1 LKLYLKIL
9 IKTVIAIIL
18 LAFVSA
24 VVVYFAFL
32 TPQKRAAKHL
42 DFVHQSITEMHP
54 AVLDP
59 SATEFQAWYKT
70 GYEKTKALLPLV
82 HSAAAEQALLNYYL
96 VGYKD
101 SHLSG
106 GIAYSRYSLLERTK
120 EEWAGWL
127 LKATTQG
134 YEVAFSLGGGSYP
147 EVGLQLINCDGQPIE
162 ELLQN
167 RYSPYVDARWN
178 LLIARDKV
186 AKTLTQ
192 KAMGYDVLAR
202 PEIVQ
207 CLFKNST
214 GEEKQF
220 PFVWQKLDEKSK
232 QQINA
237 LTFKAYTYPSLTRK
251 GEGVAW
257 INVSDFKLETP
268 AAYAHHQQ
276 LLKDLAS
283 LQGNDALIFDLRLNG
298 GGNSDFG
305 DEILTAAFGKNGW
318 IYLMVQLVEKFGNS
332 ESFYRPSWSFYWSR
346 DYMIKQLKQ
355 SQGESSSQV
364 KWLSV
369 INERMKKAL
378 ENNEQQFSQQ
388 EAMAGNT
395 TSLTTTEKAKW
406 NYRGK
411 VIILTDKRC
420 VSSCLNFV
428 DRLKQIPN
436 VLHWGEPTSAD
447 TVYTEVTDMWHDY
460 HDDAYSFM
468 VPVKQWNHRA
478 RKDNE
483 PYIPDLVFNGNIYDD
498 SAVEQWVLEELGQL
512 NESKNPVVQ

>member
-1 LKLYLKIL
+1 MKPYLKIL
-9 IKTVIAIIL
+9 MKTAIAIVAL
-18 LAFVSA
+18 VSVSA

-42 DFVHQSITEMHP
+42 DFVHQSVTEMHP
-54 AVLDP
+54 AVLDL
-59 SATEFQAWYKT
+59 SAAEFQAWYKT

-82 HSAAAEQALLNYYL
+82 HSTADERALLNYYL

-106 GIAYSRYSLLERTK
+106 GIAYSRYIWLEQPK

-127 LKATTQG
+127 LKATIQG
-134 YEVAFSLGGGSYP
+134 YEVAYSLSGGSYP
-147 EVGLQLINCDGQPIE
+147 EVGLQLLSCDNQPIN

-167 RYSPYVDARWN
+167 RYAPYTDARWN
-178 LLIARDKV
+178 LLVARDRV

-192 KAMGYDVLAR
+192 KSMGYDVLER
-202 PEIVQ
+202 PEITQ
-207 CLFKNST
+207 CLFKSLT
-214 GEEKQF
+214 GVEKQF
-220 PFVWQKLDEKSK
+220 PFVWQKLDQTSK

-237 LTFKAYTYPSLTRK
+237 LTYKAYTYPSLKRMGK
-251 GEGVAW
+251 AGVW
-257 INVSDFKLETP
+257 INASDFRLETP
-268 AAYAHHQQ
+268 EAYRHHQQ
-276 LLKDLAS
+276 LLIDLAA
-283 LQGNDALIFDLRLNG
+283 LHGNETLVFDMRLNG
-298 GGNSDFG
+298 GGNSGFG
-305 DEILTAAFGKNGW
+305 DEILIAAFGKSGA
-318 IYLMVQLVEKFGNS
+318 IYLEMQLGEKFGNS
-332 ESFYRPSWSFYWSR
+332 ESYYRPSWSFYWSR

-395 TSLTTTEKAKW
+395 TDLATTEEGGW
-406 NYRGK
+406 NYSGK

-420 VSSCLNFV
+420 VSSCLDFV

-436 VLHWGEPTSAD
+436 VLHWGEPTNAD
-447 TVYTEVTDMWHDY
+447 TVYTEVASMWHDY
-460 HDDAYSFM
+460 YKDAYSFI
-468 VPVKQWNHRA
+468 VPVKQWTRRP

-483 PYIPDLVFNGNIYDD
+483 PYIPDSVFNGNIYDD
-498 SAVEQWVLEELGQL
+498 AAVEQWVLEKLAHL
-512 NESKNPVVQ
+512 NENNHPAVQ

>member
-1 LKLYLKIL
+1 MKLYLEIL

-59 SATEFQAWYKT
+59 SATEFQVWYKA
-70 GYEKTKALLPLV
+70 GYEKAKALLPLV
-82 HSAAAEQALLNYYL
+82 HSAADEQALLNYYL

-106 GIAYSRYSLLERTK
+106 YIAYSRYHRLEQPK
-120 EEWAGWL
+120 EQWAGWL

-134 YEVAFSLGGGSYP
+134 YEVAYSVSGGSYP
-147 EVGLQLINCDGQPIE
+147 EVGLQLVSCDNQPIE

-167 RYSPYVDARWN
+167 RYAPYADARWN
-178 LLIARDKV
+178 LLIARDRV
-186 AKTLTQ
+186 AQALTQ
-192 KAMGYDVLAR
+192 KSMEYDVLAR
-202 PEIVQ
+202 PEITQ
-207 CLFKNST
+207 CLFKNSM

-220 PFVWQKLDEKSK
+220 PFVWQKLDEKIK
-232 QQINA
+232 QHIRA
-237 LTFKAYTYPSLTRK
+237 LTYKTYTYPSLTRK
-251 GEGVAW
+251 TAGVAW
-257 INVSDFKLETP
+257 INVSDFNLKTP
-268 AAYAHHQQ
+268 EAYAHHQQ

-283 LQGNDALIFDLRLNG
+283 LHANETLIFDLRLNG
-298 GGNSDFG
+298 GGNSGFG
-305 DEILTAAFGKNGW
+305 DEILTAAFGKNGRM
-318 IYLMVQLVEKFGNS
+318 YLAVQLVEKFGAS
-332 ESFYRPSWSFYWSR
+332 KSYYRPSWSFYWSR
-346 DYMIKQLKQ
+346 DYMIKQLKL
-355 SQGESSSQV
+355 SQGENSSEV
-364 KWLSV
+364 KWLSAV
-369 INERMKKAL
+369 NERMKKAL

-388 EAMAGNT
+388 EALEGLVDNSVEFESANW
-395 TSLTTTEKAKW
+395 S
-406 NYRGK
+406 YSGK

-420 VSSCLNFV
+420 VSSCLDFV

-447 TVYTEVTDMWHDY
+447 TVYTEIADMWHNY
-460 HDDAYSFM
+460 HEDTYSFM

-483 PYIPDLVFNGNIYDD
+483 PYIPDSVFNGNIYDD
-498 SAVEQWVLEELGQL
+498 SSVEQWVLEKLDHLG
-512 NESKNPVVQ
+512 ESNNPVVQ

>member
-1 LKLYLKIL
+1 MKPYLQIL
-9 IKTVIAIIL
+9 IKTVTTIVL

-42 DFVHQSITEMHP
+42 DFVYQSITEMHP

-59 SATEFQAWYKT
+59 SAAEFQAWYKS
-70 GYEKTKALLPLV
+70 GYEKAKALLPLV
-82 HSAAAEQALLNYYL
+82 HSAADERALLNYYL
-96 VGYKD
+96 AGYKD

-106 GIAYSRYSLLERTK
+106 GIAYSRYIWLEQPK
-120 EEWAGWL
+120 EQWAGWL
-127 LKATTQG
+127 LKATTEG
-134 YEVAFSLGGGSYP
+134 YEVAYSMGGGGAP
-147 EVGLQLINCDGQPIE
+147 EVGFQLMSCDNKPIN

-167 RYSPYVDARWN
+167 RYAPYTDARWN
-178 LLIARDKV
+178 LLVARDRV

-192 KAMGYDVLAR
+192 KGMGYDVLER
-202 PEIVQ
+202 PEITQ
-207 CLFKNST
+207 CLFKSPA

-220 PFVWQKLDEKSK
+220 PFVWQGLDEKSK
-232 QQINA
+232 QQINT
-237 LTFKAYTYPSLTRK
+237 LTFKEYSYPSLTRK

-257 INVSDFKLETP
+257 INVSDFNLKTP
-268 AAYAHHQQ
+268 EAYEHHQQ

-283 LQGNDALIFDLRLNG
+283 LQGIETLVFDLRLNG

-318 IYLMVQLVEKFGNS
+318 MYLEMQLVEKFGAS
-332 ESFYRPSWSFYWSR
+332 KSYYRPSWPFYWSR
-346 DYMIKQLKQ
+346 DYMIKQLKL
-355 SQGESSSQV
+355 SQGENSSGV
-364 KWLSV
+364 KWLSAV
-369 INERMKKAL
+369 NERMKKAL

-388 EAMAGNT
+388 EALAGLVDN
-395 TSLTTTEKAKW
+395 SVEAESANW
-406 NYRGK
+406 SYRGK

-420 VSSCLNFV
+420 VSSCLDFV

-447 TVYTEVTDMWHDY
+447 TVYTEIADMWHDY
-460 HDDAYSFM
+460 HEDAYSFM
-468 VPVKQWNHRA
+468 VPVKQWNHRP

-498 SAVEQWVLEELGQL
+498 SAVEQWVLQELSHL
-512 NESKNPVVQ
+512 NESNNPAVQ